1 MTKITKAQ
9 LEKLLKYFKLK
20 SMKNYRNDY
29 KTLAQLLNSV
39 NYTGKRDIVSIK
51 KYFRK
56 NKRPHLII
64 PEAPKNLI
72 PTPKYIPPAPKYLPE
87 PPKNVIPKPKKLVR
101 YDETDKYLFNKIENL
116 KKIIDMKKSNKAKK
130 SWNIKIKH

>member
-64 PEAPKNLI
+64 PEAPKNII
-72 PTPKYIPPAPKYLPE
+72 PTPKYIP
-87 PPKNVIPKPKKLVR
+87 PKPKKLVR

-116 KKIIDMKKSNKAKK
+116 KKIIDMKK
-130 SWNIKIKH
+130 